1 MKFIFGGVGERLASV
16 VSKIPTYSRI
26 LSGVRIGGAWQLS
39 YMRER
44 AQ

>member
-1 MKFIFGGVGERLASV
+1 MKFIFGGVGESLASV
-16 VSKIPTYSRI
+16 VSKIPTDSRI
-26 LSGVRIGGAWQLS
+26 LSGVRISGAWQLS